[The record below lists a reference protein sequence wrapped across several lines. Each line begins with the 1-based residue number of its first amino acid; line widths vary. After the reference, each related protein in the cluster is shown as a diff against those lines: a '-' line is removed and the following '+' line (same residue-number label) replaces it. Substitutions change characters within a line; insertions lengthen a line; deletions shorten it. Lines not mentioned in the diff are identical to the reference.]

1 VSAISVA
8 CRVLKKK
15 IARVMAHD
23 LKLDAKPE
31 DFVFADGHVVYAKSD
46 NVRKTFREAVERII
60 MAPLNLPAG
69 ETGGLEHTA
78 FFEADAPM
86 ICFSAHAA
94 FVEVDANSGFIK
106 LARYVTSED
115 VGTVINPQ
123 IVEGQVQGGVVQ
135 GISNC
140 LFEQFIYDD
149 NGQQLTS
156 SFENYKLATAADVP
170 SVEVHH
176 EAGTACPHTPLGSR
190 GLGEGIPGAVPG
202 ALTNAVCDALRPFG
216 IEIDELP
223 LRANRVWRALKEA
236 QRPAAAE

>member
-1 VSAISVA
+1 
-8 CRVLKKK
+8 
-15 IARVMAHD
+15 MAHD
-23 LKLDAKPE
+23 LKIEVDLD
-31 DFVFADGHVVYAKSD
+31 DFVFVDGHVIYSKSD

-60 MAPLNLPAG
+60 MAPLNLPVG
-69 ETGGLEHTA
+69 ESGGLEHTA

-94 FVEVDANSGFIK
+94 FVEVNPNSGQIK
-106 LARYVTSED
+106 LTRYVTSED

-123 IVEGQVQGGVVQ
+123 IVEAQVQGGVVQ

-140 LFEQFIYDD
+140 LFEQFVYDD

-156 SFENYKLATAADVP
+156 TFENYKLATAADVP

-176 EAGTACPHTPLGSR
+176 EAGTPCPHTPLGSR

-223 LRANRVWRALKEA
+223 LRPDRVWRALKA
-236 QRPAAAE
+236 AKQPIAAE

>member
-1 VSAISVA
+1 
-8 CRVLKKK
+8 
-15 IARVMAHD
+15 
-23 LKLDAKPE
+23 
-31 DFVFADGHVVYAKSD
+31 
-46 NVRKTFREAVERII
+46 
-60 MAPLNLPAG
+60 
-69 ETGGLEHTA
+69 LEHTA

-94 FVEVDANSGFIK
+94 FVEVDANSGQIK
-106 LARYVTSED
+106 LTRYVTSED

-123 IVEGQVQGGVVQ
+123 IVEAQVQGGVVQ

-140 LFEQFIYDD
+140 LFEQFVYDKH
-149 NGQQLTS
+149 GQQLTS
-156 SFENYKLATAADVP
+156 TFENYKLATAADVP

-176 EAGTACPHTPLGSR
+176 DAGTPCPHTPLGSR

-223 LRANRVWRALKEA
+223 LRPNRIWRALQQAK
-236 QRPAAAE
+236 RPAAAE

>member
-1 VSAISVA
+1 MI
-8 CRVLKKK
+8 
-15 IARVMAHD
+15 
-23 LKLDAKPE
+23 
-31 DFVFADGHVVYAKSD
+31 YTKSD

-94 FVEVDANSGFIK
+94 FVEMDANSGQIK
-106 LARYVTSED
+106 VTRYVTSED

-123 IVEGQVQGGVVQ
+123 IVEAQVQGGVVQ

-140 LFEQFIYDD
+140 LFEQFVYDEH
-149 NGQQLTS
+149 GQQLTS
-156 SFENYKLATAADVP
+156 TFENYKLANAADVP

-176 EAGTACPHTPLGSR
+176 EAGTPCPHTPLGSR

-202 ALTNAVCDALRPFG
+202 ALTNAVCDALKPFDVD
-216 IEIDELP
+216 INELP
-223 LRANRVWRALKEA
+223 LRPNSVWRALKEA
-236 QRPAAAE
+236 RRAAAG